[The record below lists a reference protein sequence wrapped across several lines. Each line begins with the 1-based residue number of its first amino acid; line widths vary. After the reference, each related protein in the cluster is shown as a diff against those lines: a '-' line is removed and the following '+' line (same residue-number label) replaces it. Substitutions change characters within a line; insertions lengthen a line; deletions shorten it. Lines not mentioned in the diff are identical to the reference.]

1 MLKTINRFFCWPG
14 GPYWESLCTWFW
26 VLAQGASFFQ
36 YGPPGRSNQAYTYF
50 WDFGLKVILFGEFLS
65 LNLYVTLSN
74 ETICNKVG
82 FCPKRLEISVRSV
95 KSASLM
101 RWRLANRIWRE
112 KKNKPRCLLVSCFC
126 SFEFVYLNHYPLRCF
141 RNLSTS
147 AERVRHPTRRS

>member
-14 GPYWESLCTWFW
+14 DPYWESLCTWFW

-112 KKNKPRCLLVSCFC
+112 KKINRVAFWYLVFAASSLFTLTTTL
-126 SFEFVYLNHYPLRCF
+126 SDASETSPHPLRG
-141 RNLSTS
+141 
-147 AERVRHPTRRS
+147 

>member
-36 YGPPGRSNQAYTYF
+36 YGPPGRSNQVYTYF

-112 KKNKPRCLLVSCFC
+112 KKINRVAFWYLVFAASSLFTLTTTL
-126 SFEFVYLNHYPLRCF
+126 SDASETSPHPLRG
-141 RNLSTS
+141 
-147 AERVRHPTRRS
+147 

>member
-112 KKNKPRCLLVSCFC
+112 KKINRVAFWYLVFAASSLFTLTTTL
-126 SFEFVYLNHYPLRCF
+126 SDASETSPHPLRG
-141 RNLSTS
+141 
-147 AERVRHPTRRS
+147 